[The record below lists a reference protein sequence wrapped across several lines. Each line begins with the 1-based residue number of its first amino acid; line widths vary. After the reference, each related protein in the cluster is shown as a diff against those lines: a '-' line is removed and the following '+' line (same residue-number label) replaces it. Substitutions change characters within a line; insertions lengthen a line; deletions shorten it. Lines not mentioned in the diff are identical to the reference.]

1 MATETV
7 VDYLVETKEDEYE
20 VYYCDHC
27 GKNLGR
33 TDEVAPLIVAINPRW
48 SADVPAMAKWRS
60 EIAKAVYQWTQSKS
74 RTYRLDIETL
84 KKALLDVEMPDVR
97 EQIRTDRH
105 EEWCDEC
112 IESQFEVEASA
123 YERVPGL
130 SDTYVEP
137 KKSETVPLA
146 AHFGT
151 WLAGLTVLT
160 ALFGYFGHLGFS
172 WLATVGG
179 FLILVFA
186 VLTLAAALFD
196 WEMEKP

>member
-7 VDYLVETKEDEYE
+7 VDYRVETKEDEYE

-27 GKNLGR
+27 GKKLGR
-33 TDEVAPLIVAINPRW
+33 TDEVAPLVVAINP
-48 SADVPAMAKWRS
+48 
-60 EIAKAVYQWTQSKS
+60 QWNVDES
-74 RTYRLDIETL
+74 LIETWMS
-84 KKALLDVEMPDVR
+84 DVESSLNQSLRYSIRGIDGGDVATALARVDTPDLR
-97 EQIRTDRH
+97 KHIQTDRH

-130 SDTYVEP
+130 SDTYVER
-137 KKSETVPLA
+137 KKGETVPLA
-146 AHFGT
+146 AYFGT

-160 ALFGYFGHLGFS
+160 ALFGYIGHLGFS
-172 WLATVGG
+172 WLATVGVLAIG
-179 FLILVFA
+179 VFT